1 MEHDARGSFDG
12 LIEVKRPKSPRE
24 ATDRLFELFGQMGQW
39 EKKTIAME
47 ITYEAGEDLERED
60 IPAGYLYL
68 KIGGIQALRC
78 KKHPKPPKGLIGTAR
93 PWSLARTLPTIPPS
107 IPLAPVISSLWIL

>member
-1 MEHDARGSFDG
+1 
-12 LIEVKRPKSPRE
+12 
-24 ATDRLFELFGQMGQW
+24 MGQW

-68 KIGGIQALRC
+68 KIGNPG
-78 KKHPKPPKGLIGTAR
+78 
-93 PWSLARTLPTIPPS
+93 STL
-107 IPLAPVISSLWIL
+107 